1 MPFTRDRLR
10 SATSSEKTPFFFL
23 GNFRFFFFLLSFF
36 FFFSL
41 LAFTCLG
48 KAGAT
53 QSAKIAHVMTRET
66 ASRDLSSV
74 FFFLISLL
82 LYVWMDTVLR

>member
-36 FFFSL
+36 FFFFS
-41 LAFTCLG
+41 
-48 KAGAT
+48 
-53 QSAKIAHVMTRET
+53 TRLHLPRKGRRYT
-66 ASRDLSSV
+66 ICKDSTRHDA
-74 FFFLISLL
+74 
-82 LYVWMDTVLR
+82 